1 MSLPMTHRLTTS
13 LKASL
18 STMLLA
24 CGMAHGQGMPID
36 DEALADVWGQALF
49 TLNNT
54 SENGYDFS
62 RITINADIQLN
73 ANLGGIKLGQY
84 SYNGS
89 TGADIDISRLSFGSL
104 DGSAASRSTVSI
116 TNPYIE
122 FVYKGTDEA
131 TREVV
136 GMRLGFGGISGDV
149 GLVMNSVSG
158 ALLINAGA
166 RGNIDSNNDTTGQ
179 GKRWDGATCGAAS
192 CAVNFAQISG
202 VTAGNASGASRDFFL
217 SILKSNVTFPAINGV
232 VTPEAMAG
240 FWLNWRDRLTA
251 R

>member
-1 MSLPMTHRLTTS
+1 MQRRLTT
-13 LKASL
+13 LLNMSL
-18 STMLLA
+18 SAMLLA
-24 CGMAHGQGMPID
+24 CGMVRAQGVPID
-36 DEALADVWGQALF
+36 DEALSDVWGQALF

-62 RITINADIQLN
+62 RITINADIRLN
-73 ANLGGIKLGQY
+73 ANLLGLRLGE
-84 SYNGS
+84 YNYAARNG

-104 DGSAASRSTVSI
+104 DGSAASRSTVAI

-122 FVYKGTDEA
+122 FVYTGTEA
-131 TREVV
+131 AREVV

-158 ALLINAGA
+158 SLLINAGA
-166 RGNIDSNNDTTGQ
+166 SGNIDSVNDTTGG
-179 GKRWDGATCGAAS
+179 GKRWDGVTCGSAS

-217 SILKSNVTFPAINGV
+217 SILKSNVTFPAVNGV

-240 FWLNWRDRLTA
+240 FWLNWRDRLVA
-251 R
+251 K

>member
-1 MSLPMTHRLTTS
+1 MKHRPITLLKTS
-13 LKASL
+13 LSA
-18 STMLLA
+18 MLLA
-24 CGMAHGQGMPID
+24 CGMAHAQGVPID

-73 ANLGGIKLGQY
+73 ANLGGIRLGEYTY
-84 SYNGS
+84 SSRNG

-104 DGSAASRSTVSI
+104 DGSAASRGTVSI

-136 GMRLGFGGISGDV
+136 GMRLGFGGISGNV

-158 ALLINAGA
+158 ALLINTAS
-166 RGNIDSNNDTTGQ
+166 GNIDSNNDTTGL
-179 GKRWDGATCGAAS
+179 GKRWDGATCGTAS

>member
-1 MSLPMTHRLTTS
+1 MKSRLITL
-13 LKASL
+13 LKMSL
-18 STMLLA
+18 STLLLA
-24 CGMAHGQGMPID
+24 CGMARAQGVPID
-36 DEALADVWGQALF
+36 DETLADVWGQALF
-49 TLNNT
+49 TLDNT
-54 SENGYDFS
+54 SVNGYDFS

-84 SYNGS
+84 TYNGN

-104 DGSAASRSTVSI
+104 DGSATSRGTVSI

-122 FVYKGTDEA
+122 FVYKGSDEA

-158 ALLINAGA
+158 SLLINAGS
-166 RGNIDSNNDTTGQ
+166 RGSIDSGNDTTGQ
-179 GKRWDGATCGAAS
+179 GKRWDGATCGTAS

-217 SILKSNVTFPAINGV
+217 SILKSNVTFPAVNGV

>member
-1 MSLPMTHRLTTS
+1 MSLFMTHRLITS
-13 LKASL
+13 LKAGL
-18 STMLLA
+18 GTMLVA
-24 CGMAHGQGMPID
+24 CGMAQAQGVPIGD
-36 DEALADVWGQALF
+36 DELADVWGQALF
-49 TLNNT
+49 TLDNT
-54 SENGYDFS
+54 SLNGYDFS
-62 RITINADIQLN
+62 RITVNADIQLN

-104 DGSAASRSTVSI
+104 DGSVASRSTVSI

-122 FVYKGTDEA
+122 FVYKGSDEA

-149 GLVMNSVSG
+149 GLVMNTVSG
-158 ALLINAGA
+158 SLLINAGS
-166 RGNIDSNNDTTGQ
+166 RGNIDSSNDTTGL
-179 GKRWDGATCGAAS
+179 GKRWDGATCGTAS

-217 SILKSNVTFPAINGV
+217 SVLKSNVTFPAVNGV

-240 FWLNWRDRLTA
+240 FWLNWRDRLA
-251 R
+251 AK